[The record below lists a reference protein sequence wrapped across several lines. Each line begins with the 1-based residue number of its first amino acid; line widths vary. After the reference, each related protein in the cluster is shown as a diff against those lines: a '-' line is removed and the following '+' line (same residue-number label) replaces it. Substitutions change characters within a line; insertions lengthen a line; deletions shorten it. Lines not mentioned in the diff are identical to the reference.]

1 MAVELDNIKALL
13 ESTSIFDLESFKTEK
28 SIITCKALPGYG
40 DCEFMFYTAS
50 ISFAKREKPRTNSNV
65 VMPNESMDMYNTIV
79 SKNNIKIF
87 MLCNLSDYKYY
98 NDPTNWMNDFVLFVE
113 CFNNDVLKGETT
125 SANGVSSITFAP
137 SYEQDVKTLASDI
150 RIISNDKY
158 RFIFVRKDP
167 AVLAH
172 FLLSA
177 DNRTYAKRIT
187 NSIQYIPVEQRG
199 EIHKTI
205 GGFKHNLII
214 NGAPGTGKSRYIKDK
229 TDEYF
234 KKIAD
239 AAKSEKVTVEQLRS
253 EYITRVTFYED
264 YSYENFVG
272 CYKPVEADDKKS
284 IELSGQS
291 GAVSGKRVSYRFEP
305 GPFITAYINAI
316 KAENAE
322 KNSGAA
328 YFLVIEEINRAKAA
342 SVFGD
347 IFQLLDRDE
356 NGESEYSI
364 TPEPALAA
372 YLAEQLGDD
381 FDGTMKLPSNL
392 YIWATMNSADQ
403 GVFPLDSAFKR
414 RWSFI
419 YRDVTAPH
427 SPAAV
432 TKICLYHNGKPQEV
446 LWDDFRKVINNAI
459 LANNYDEDRCI
470 GAWYFKD
477 SELLDIKEFT
487 LCDDAEKR
495 NSMSNPLV
503 DKLLMY
509 LRQDVF
515 RMNADEFFN
524 KDYLSMTQIRMA
536 FSGDETNGGKSNPV
550 DIEDIFVTEIANA
563 LNALNWQSPAMPS
576 PADNATAPANDAAI
590 PADNAATTTDEAAV
604 TADGNSDE

>member
-1 MAVELDNIKALL
+1 MGGNSKQEIRELSIVELLKSAN
-13 ESTSIFDLESFKTEK
+13 IFDPESFKKEN

-40 DCEFMFYTAS
+40 DCEYRFYPSS
-50 ISFAKREKPRTNSNV
+50 ITFKKEENRSVIQARDDLIKDLHDNLGK
-65 VMPNESMDMYNTIV
+65 
-79 SKNNIKIF
+79 NIKLFI
-87 MLCNLSDYKYY
+87 MCNLSDFGDYFD
-98 NDPTNWMNDFVLFVE
+98 NGLHDFTWKKNYVLFVE
-113 CFNNDVLKGETT
+113 YFNIENIRKEILAKKSDVT
-125 SANGVSSITFAP
+125 SFNLTYPCEQTNYQNIQTPPDISIING
-137 SYEQDVKTLASDI
+137 K
-150 RIISNDKY
+150 RY

-239 AAKSEKVTVEQLRS
+239 AAKSEKLTIEQLRS

-264 YSYENFVG
+264 YSYESFVG

-291 GAVSGKRVSYRFEP
+291 GSVSGKRVSYRFEP
-305 GPFITAYINAI
+305 GPFITAYINA
-316 KAENAE
+316 K

-356 NGESEYSI
+356 NGVSEYII

-477 SELLDIKEFT
+477 SELSDINEFT

-536 FSGDETNGGKSNPV
+536 FSGDETNGGKSTPV

-563 LNALNWQSPAMPS
+563 LNALNWQSPATPS
-576 PADNATAPANDAAI
+576 PAGAATAPANNEVTA
-590 PADNAATTTDEAAV
+590 PADGDSAV
-604 TADGNSDE
+604 TADGNSNER